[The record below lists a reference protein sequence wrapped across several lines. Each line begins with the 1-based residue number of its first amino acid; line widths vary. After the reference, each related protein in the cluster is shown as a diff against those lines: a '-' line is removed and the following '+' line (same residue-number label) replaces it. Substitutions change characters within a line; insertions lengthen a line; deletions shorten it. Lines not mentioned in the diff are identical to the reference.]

1 MYDEDPFAT
10 EEQHQ
15 LEELSEAVLDEEA
28 EKTFSKIPI
37 LHEVLDDLAAAVEE
51 RRCVGVIIVDNSRL
65 AAWERRH
72 GAAAF
77 SAFMTRLSQ
86 AANNAHGVVIR
97 DDDVL
102 CLQHPKGDSLL
113 LFLSQPRQA
122 EAPSPSI
129 EVEDVM
135 ARFERHLLDPFN
147 LSKIRFQQALDS
159 ISLGSALLLHN
170 ASVEP
175 RREIYRAI
183 RRARENADVQY
194 HEMKRRRHRV
204 VGHVIAHRN
213 IKTQYQPIVRL
224 PGREL
229 LGFEALSRA
238 GERDADRL
246 GVHLF
251 VAAARAEL
259 DGELDQAC
267 RTLSVIRR
275 PEMTG
280 SHRLFINCLPPT
292 FFDPNP
298 ELERLVDQWVAD
310 GLQPEQFVFEVTEQI
325 TDSQARRIMPV
336 INRLRQRGFQFALDD
351 VGTGGANLKL
361 LADLAP
367 DFIKMDITLT
377 QGIDQSERKRAL
389 AQYLLE
395 LANKSGAQLIAEG
408 IETEGELQTLVD
420 LGVHLGQGYLLGR
433 PQSASQWASATQE

>member
-1 MYDEDPFAT
+1 MFDEDPFAT
-10 EEQHQ
+10 AEQHQ

-28 EKTFSKIPI
+28 EKARSMLPL
-37 LHEVLDDLAAAVEE
+37 LHDVLDDLAKDVEK
-51 RRCVGVIIVDNSRL
+51 RRCVGLIIVDNSRL
-65 AAWERRH
+65 AGWERRH

-77 SAFMTRLSQ
+77 TTLMSRLTHSAVE
-86 AANNAHGVVIR
+86 AHGVVIR
-97 DDDVL
+97 DDDTL
-102 CLQHPKGDSLL
+102 CLEHPGGDSIL
-113 LFLSQPRQA
+113 LFLSRPRQN
-122 EAPSPSI
+122 EGVAPSVD
-129 EVEDVM
+129 VEDVM
-135 ARFERHLLDPFN
+135 TRFERHLLDPFN
-147 LSKIRFQQALDS
+147 LSKLRFQQALDS

-170 ASVEP
+170 ASVDP

-183 RRARENADVQY
+183 RQARKNADVRY
-194 HEMKRRRHRV
+194 HETKRRRHRV
-204 VGHVIAHRN
+204 VGHMIAHRN
-213 IKTQYQPIVRL
+213 IETKYQPIFHL
-224 PGREL
+224 PQQEL

-238 GERDADRL
+238 AARDADRL

-267 RTLSVIRR
+267 RSLSVHRR
-275 PEMTG
+275 PRMEG

-310 GLQPEQFVFEVTEQI
+310 GLQTDQFVFEVTEQI
-325 TDSQARRIMPV
+325 TDDQAQRIMPV
-336 INRLRQRGFQFALDD
+336 IQRLRERGFLFALDD

-367 DFIKMDITLT
+367 DYIKMDLTLT
-377 QGIDQSERKRAL
+377 QEIDQSERKQAL

-408 IETEGELQTLVD
+408 IETEAELQTLID
-420 LGVHLGQGYLLGR
+420 LGVHLGQGYLLGKPR
-433 PQSASQWASATQE
+433 SASQWSDSPP